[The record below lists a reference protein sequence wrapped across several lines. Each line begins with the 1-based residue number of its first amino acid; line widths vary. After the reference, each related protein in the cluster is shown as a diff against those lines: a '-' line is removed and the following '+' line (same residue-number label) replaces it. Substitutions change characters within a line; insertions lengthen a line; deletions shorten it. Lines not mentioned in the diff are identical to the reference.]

1 MKFIKIIGREI
12 KLFFLAL
19 RLFFWNKIFS
29 KIPFAVLRLFFA
41 RHYISLGKNAN
52 ILTNVEFLFSGLSKS
67 QIVLGENSVVNSFS
81 LLDGRHEKIIIG
93 SNVDIGRECAI
104 FTLGH
109 DPNNNDHNVKGA
121 SVNIED
127 HVWIAAR
134 VTILPGIKI
143 GKGAVVAAG
152 SVVSKSV
159 DSMDIVA
166 GNPAKVIG
174 KRDSNLN
181 YETKFFPYLR

>member
-1 MKFIKIIGREI
+1 MRLIKIIAREF

-19 RLFFWNKIFS
+19 RLFLWNKILS
-29 KIPFAVLRLFFA
+29 KIPFAAIRLFCVRF
-41 RHYISLGKNAN
+41 YVSLGKNAN
-52 ILTNVEFLFSGLSKS
+52 ILTNVEILFSGLSRS
-67 QIVLGENSVVNSFS
+67 QIIIGENSVINSFA

-93 SNVDIGRECAI
+93 SNVDIGRESAI

-109 DPNNNDHNVKGA
+109 DPNNDEHIVKGA
-121 SVNIED
+121 PVIIED

-134 VTILPGIKI
+134 VLVLPGIKI

-152 SVVSKSV
+152 SVVTKDV
-159 DSMDIVA
+159 ESMDIVA
-166 GNPAKVIG
+166 GNPATVIG
-174 KRDSNLN
+174 KRESKLS